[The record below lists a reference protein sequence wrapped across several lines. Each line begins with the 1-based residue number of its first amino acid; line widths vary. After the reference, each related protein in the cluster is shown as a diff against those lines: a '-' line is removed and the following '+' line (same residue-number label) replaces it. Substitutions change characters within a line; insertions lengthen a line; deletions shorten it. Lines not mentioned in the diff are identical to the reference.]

1 MKPKTPL
8 LAVALTAALAGLAGL
23 AGCETTSVGGA
34 VAVHDRDMDLRI
46 VFTDS
51 DRRILRDYYRVD
63 YRALPPGLAK
73 QGKVPPGHAH
83 RIRVRQPLPPDV
95 DWRYL
100 PYNLERQLSR
110 LPDGYVRVIVGGSVA
125 IMNVRTRIIVDLIE
139 DIDD

>member
-1 MKPKTPL
+1 MNIRST
-8 LAVALTAALAGLAGL
+8 LAAAFAAAALAGL

-34 VAVHDRDMDLRI
+34 VAIHDRDMDVRV
-46 VFTDS
+46 VFTDY

-63 YRALPPGLAK
+63 YRTLPPGLAK
-73 QGKVPPGHAH
+73 KGKIPPGHAY
-83 RIRVRQPLPPDV
+83 RLRVRQPLPPDV

-110 LPDGYVRVIVGGSVA
+110 LPDGYVRVIIGTNVA
-125 IMNVRTRIIVDLIE
+125 IMNVRTRVIVDLIE